1 MRESDRD
8 RLGRLLFE
16 LSLEVAA
23 TAQQD
28 LLVLRDELLRW
39 NRRINLT
46 AIRDPREALEKHLVD
61 SLTLCPLL
69 DGRERLLD
77 LGSGGG
83 FPGLPLQIARPGLQ
97 VVSVDA
103 VRKKIAFQRHVA
115 RTLNLEGFVAWAG
128 RAEAVADQ
136 PGWKHAFDVVV
147 SRAFTD
153 LPNFVALALPC
164 LAPGGRMV
172 AMKGP
177 DARSELQA
185 AQEGLERLGVICR
198 EVRSLALPASG
209 ARRCLVVLQS
219 GRPQDVVAAEK
230 ISTRSSP

>member
-1 MRESDRD
+1 MSDRD
-8 RLGRLLFE
+8 LLGRLLSE
-16 LSLEVAA
+16 LKLEVPAR
-23 TAQQD
+23 AQQD

-46 AIRDPREALEKHLVD
+46 AIRDPRGALEKHLVD

-69 DGRERLLD
+69 DGRARLLD

-83 FPGLPLQIARPGLQ
+83 FPGLPLQIARPGLE

-115 RTLNLEGFVAWAG
+115 RTLHLEGFVAWAG
-128 RAEAVADQ
+128 RAEAVPDQ
-136 PGWKHAFDVVV
+136 PGWKNAFDVVV

-153 LPNFVALALPC
+153 LPTFAALALPC

-177 DARSELQA
+177 EVTSELRA

-198 EVRSLALPASG
+198 AVRWLVLPASG
-209 ARRCLVVLQS
+209 ARRCLVLLQS
-219 GRPQDVVAAEK
+219 GGPQDVGGTENF
-230 ISTRSSP
+230 STRSSP

>member
-1 MRESDRD
+1 MSERDRD
-8 RLGRLLFE
+8 LLRRLLGE
-16 LSLEVAA
+16 LGLEVPE
-23 TAQQD
+23 TAEPD

-69 DGRERLLD
+69 HGRERLLD

-97 VVSVDA
+97 VVSVDS
-103 VRKKIAFQRHVA
+103 VRKKIAFQRHMA
-115 RTLNLEGFVAWAG
+115 RTLSLEHFVAWPG
-128 RAEAVADQ
+128 RAETVPDQ
-136 PGWKHAFDVVV
+136 PGWKNTFEVVV

-153 LPNFVALALPC
+153 LPTFAALALPC
-164 LAPGGRMV
+164 LAPGGRIV

-177 DARSELQA
+177 EGHSELQA
-185 AQEGLERLGVICR
+185 AREGLERLGVFCR
-198 EVRSLALPASG
+198 EVRSLVLPASG
-209 ARRCLVVLQS
+209 ARRCLVVLRA
-219 GRPQDVVAAEK
+219 GAPQDVGAGK
-230 ISTRSSP
+230 NFQSRSSH